1 MSSITRNSNKNRQ
14 DPIRW
19 IKAVVFPAALLPAL
33 YLWGS
38 ALTGNLGANPIEA
51 LIRGHGDW
59 ALRFLLLTLAITP
72 VRRMTRWSGLMRFR
86 RMLGLFAF
94 FYAAMHLLSYLFL
107 DQFFAWPEIAA
118 DILKRPFITI
128 GLAGFLLLVP
138 LAVTSTRKMQRR
150 LGGQR
155 WRTLH
160 RLVYP
165 AAGLAVLHF
174 YLMVKADTREPL
186 IYALLL
192 LVLLSLRLPPLAGT
206 VARKR

>member
-1 MSSITRNSNKNRQ
+1 MANRK
-14 DPIRW
+14 DPIPW
-19 IKAVVFPAALLPAL
+19 IKAVVFPAALLPTL
-33 YLWGS
+33 YFWFA

-72 VRRMTRWSGLMRFR
+72 LRRLSQWGGIMRFR

-94 FYAAMHLLSYLFL
+94 FYATVHLLGYLML
-107 DQFFAWPEIAA
+107 DQFFAWGAIME
-118 DILKRPFITI
+118 DIVERPFITV
-128 GLAGFLLLVP
+128 GMAAFALLVP
-138 LAVTSTRKMQRR
+138 LAITSTRKMQRR
-150 LGGQR
+150 LGGRR
-155 WRTLH
+155 WLRLH

-165 AAGLAVLHF
+165 AAALAVLHF

-192 LVLLSLRLPPLAGT
+192 AILLLMRLPP
-206 VARKR
+206 VARAITRKP

>member
-1 MSSITRNSNKNRQ
+1 MKPARRK

-19 IKAVVFPAALLPAL
+19 IKVVVFPAALLPAL
-33 YLWGS
+33 YLWLS

-59 ALRFLLLTLAITP
+59 ALRFLLVTLAITP
-72 VRRMTRWSGLMRFR
+72 LRRLTRWGSVMRFR

-94 FYAAMHLLSYLFL
+94 FYATIHLLGYLVL

-118 DILKRPFITI
+118 DILKLPFITV
-128 GLAGFLLLVP
+128 GVGSLLLLTP
-138 LAVTSTRKMQRR
+138 LAMTSTRNMLRR
-150 LGGQR
+150 LGGRR
-155 WRTLH
+155 WQALH

-165 AAGLAVLHF
+165 AAALAVIHF

-186 IYALLL
+186 IYA
-192 LVLLSLRLPPLAGT
+192 VLLSVLLFLRLPPI
-206 VARKR
+206 ARFITRKA